1 MFTPYLGD
9 YHMKFAAKCLSVLA
23 VAGLVMGTVGTANA
37 GDKKEE
43 TDLVKLID
51 ADLKALD
58 KALFG
63 WLTPKK

>member
-1 MFTPYLGD
+1 
-9 YHMKFAAKCLSVLA
+9 MKFTARCLSALA
-23 VAGLVMGTVGTANA
+23 VAGLVFGAVSTASAA
-37 GDKKEE
+37 GKKEE
-43 TDLVKLID
+43 TDIVKLID

>member
-1 MFTPYLGD
+1 
-9 YHMKFAAKCLSVLA
+9 MKFTAKCLSALA
-23 VAGLVMGTVGTANA
+23 VAGLLIGTVSTANSA
-37 GDKKEE
+37 GKKEE
-43 TDLVKLID
+43 TDIVKQID

>member
-1 MFTPYLGD
+1 
-9 YHMKFAAKCLSVLA
+9 MKFTAKCLSALA
-23 VAGLVMGTVGTANA
+23 VAGLLIGTVSTASAA
-37 GDKKEE
+37 GKKEE
-43 TDLVKLID
+43 TDIVKQID